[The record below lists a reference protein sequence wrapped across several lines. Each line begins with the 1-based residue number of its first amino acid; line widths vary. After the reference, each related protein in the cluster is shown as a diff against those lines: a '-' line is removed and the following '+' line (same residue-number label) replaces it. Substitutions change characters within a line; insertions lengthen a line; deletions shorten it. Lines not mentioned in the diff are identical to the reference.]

1 MSNYYKDV
9 IIFENNEYSL
19 YGIIKSEENPVK
31 TLLRI
36 QINGKIIDIGELIND
51 DINREWVAANDYAI
65 AILRNKNNEND
76 NEIICIYYIPNST
89 FIFGDKRQLD
99 TMYKA
104 LFNTALFNKNIDK
117 NETQKTK
124 VYDFRNR
131 F

>member
-51 DINREWVAANDYAI
+51 DINREWVAAN
-65 AILRNKNNEND
+65 E
-76 NEIICIYYIPNST
+76 
-89 FIFGDKRQLD
+89 
-99 TMYKA
+99 
-104 LFNTALFNKNIDK
+104 
-117 NETQKTK
+117 
-124 VYDFRNR
+124 
-131 F
+131 

>member
-36 QINGKIIDIGELIND
+36 QINDKIIDIGELIND
-51 DINREWVAANDYAI
+51 DINHEWVDANNHAI
-65 AILRNKNNEND
+65 AILRNKNNENE
-76 NEIICIYYIPNST
+76 NEIICIYYIPTNT
-89 FIFGDKRQLD
+89 FIFGDQKQLD

-104 LFNTALFNKNIDK
+104 LFNTALFNKNIDENGK
-117 NETQKTK
+117 PKTK
-124 VYDFRNR
+124 VYDFRN
-131 F
+131 